1 MKTTTMK
8 KEELLKLMGER
19 GGRITTSAAIAKGY
33 PSSLLKLLVSEGAVE
48 LESRGVYALADVP
61 LDDFAVIALRW
72 PKAVFS
78 NGNALWLLGLSDRV
92 PQAMEVTCPQG
103 YNAPT
108 LLEEYPKTRVRRQ
121 TPERYELG
129 MTTVLTPTG
138 TRARAYDAER
148 CICDLLL
155 ERRRGKADLQ
165 LFSDA
170 LRGYARNRKKDMPKL
185 ARYAETLGVTDEL
198 RDLMEVVQW

>member
-1 MKTTTMK
+1 MVKAMK
-8 KEELLKLMGER
+8 KEDLLKLMRER
-19 GGRITTSAAIAKGY
+19 GGRITTSSAIAEGY
-33 PSSLLKLLVSEGAVE
+33 SSSLLKLLVSEGSVE

-78 NGNALWLLGLSDRV
+78 NGSALWLLGISDRI

-103 YNAPT
+103 YNAPA
-108 LLEEYPKTRVRRQ
+108 LLEEYPGTRIRRQ
-121 TPERYELG
+121 VPERYELG
-129 MTTVLTPTG
+129 ATTVLTPTG
-138 TRARAYDAER
+138 TKALVYDLER

-170 LRGYARNRKKDMPKL
+170 LRGYARNGRKDMPKL
-185 ARYAETLGVTDEL
+185 ARYAETLGVTGEL
-198 RDLMEVVQW
+198 RDMMEIVQW

>member
-1 MKTTTMK
+1 MK
-8 KEELLKLMGER
+8 KEELLALMSER
-19 GGRITTSAAIAKGY
+19 GGRITTSVAIAEGY
-33 PSSLLKLLVSEGAVE
+33 SRSLLKLLMSEGAVE

-72 PKAVFS
+72 PKVVFS
-78 NGNALWLLGLSDRV
+78 NGSALWLLGISDRV

-103 YNAPT
+103 YNAPA
-108 LLEEYPKTRVRRQ
+108 LLEEYPGTRIRRQ
-121 TPERYELG
+121 APERYELG
-129 MTTVLTPTG
+129 ATMVLTPTG
-138 TRARAYDAER
+138 TKARAYDVER

-165 LFSDA
+165 LFGDA
-170 LRGYARNRKKDMPKL
+170 LHGYARNKKKDLPKL
-185 ARYAETLGVTDEL
+185 ARYAETLGVTAEL

>member
-1 MKTTTMK
+1 MTLK
-8 KEELLKLMGER
+8 KEELLSLMGER
-19 GGRITTSAAIAKGY
+19 GGRITTSAAIAEGY

-72 PKAVFS
+72 PKAIFS
-78 NGNALWLLGLSDRV
+78 NGCALWLLGLSDRV

-103 YNAPT
+103 YNAPA
-108 LLEEYPKTRVRRQ
+108 LLEEYPGTRVRRQ
-121 TPERYELG
+121 APERYELG
-129 MTTVLTPTG
+129 ATTVLTPTG
-138 TRARAYDAER
+138 TRARAYDSER

-170 LRGYARNRKKDMPKL
+170 LRGYARSDKKNMPKL
-185 ARYAETLGVTDEL
+185 ARYAEALGAADEL